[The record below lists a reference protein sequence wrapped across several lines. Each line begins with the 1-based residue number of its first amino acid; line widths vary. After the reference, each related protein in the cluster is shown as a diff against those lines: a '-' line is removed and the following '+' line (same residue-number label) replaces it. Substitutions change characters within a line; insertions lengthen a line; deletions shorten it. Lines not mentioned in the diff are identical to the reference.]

1 MTVQQTIDST
11 LFVRVIISL
20 TTILAIVSLLFRM
33 WLYTYWIDYK
43 SSKQFYFK
51 LMELQKNSRDDAPD
65 AKEEQQKFKKESN
78 LWKFINLIF
87 SWEFIFEFCILVIH
101 PLPGV
106 EQEYT
111 FEIIDMM
118 SSKSKYLKVQ
128 YKLSDFLFALMFIR
142 LYFLV
147 RTLLNFTIYSDL
159 YSKRVCSKYGFEASV
174 SFYVKALFVKQPG
187 VVILMV
193 SSLSILFLSYV
204 LRIFE
209 RYLLFI

>member
-1 MTVQQTIDST
+1 
-11 LFVRVIISL
+11 
-20 TTILAIVSLLFRM
+20 
-33 WLYTYWIDYK
+33 
-43 SSKQFYFK
+43 
-51 LMELQKNSRDDAPD
+51 
-65 AKEEQQKFKKESN
+65 
-78 LWKFINLIF
+78 
-87 SWEFIFEFCILVIH
+87 VIH